1 MANIISTQF
10 VSCWWYSVLL
20 LVLVLRDLSPSKLS
34 YNIRCH
40 NPVVLVCLDPSLF
53 QSAVLVYFLYWQHF
67 LSCSGVPVGKMNY
80 MVIPIKGL
88 VCNIWLIWK
97 FILQYIVY
105 LKFSCLSDEGGF
117 VWIVDDGRAKRI
129 LGQDL
134 LQSPSNSWLPLAL
147 YSPKLFSLLAYLN
160 FDVRWPTPV
169 LFL

>member
-20 LVLVLRDLSPSKLS
+20 LVLVLRDLNPSKLS

-40 NPVVLVCLDPSLF
+40 NPVVLDCLDQSLF

-97 FILQYIVY
+97 IYSSVHSILEVFLFEWWRWICMN
-105 LKFSCLSDEGGF
+105 SRWWEGQTWF
-117 VWIVDDGRAKRI
+117 WLRI
-129 LGQDL
+129 FC
-134 LQSPSNSWLPLAL
+134 SPPLNSWLPLVL
-147 YSPKLFSLLAYLN
+147 YSQSFSPCLLI
-160 FDVRWPTPV
+160 
-169 LFL
+169 